1 MYIGSLVETLISK
14 IVLEQ
19 DALED
24 RELIL
29 FFLNN
34 NNSKEASVYVTLF
47 TPIVLGRIICEPLKV
62 EFVDIYYEQLEN
74 GTERKGVLTENSFYI
89 EIYKIVKKLIQN
101 GFMDEEGILKI
112 ALRSPEF
119 KLLNDFILKGN
130 NASDI
135 QFSSV
140 HVNW

>member
-14 IVLEQ
+14 IVLEK
-19 DALED
+19 DDLED

-29 FFLNN
+29 FLIN

-47 TPIVLGRIICEPLKV
+47 TPIVLGRIICGSLNV
-62 EFVDIYYEQLEN
+62 EFVDIYYEQLED

-101 GFMDEEGILKI
+101 GFIDEEGLLKI

-135 QFSSV
+135 QFSPLYL
-140 HVNW
+140 NW

>member
-14 IVLEQ
+14 IVLEEN
-19 DALED
+19 DLED

-29 FFLNN
+29 FLINN

-47 TPIVLGRIICEPLKV
+47 TPIVLGRIICEPLNV
-62 EFVDIYYEQLEN
+62 EFVDVYYEQLED
-74 GTERKGVLTENSFYI
+74 GTERKGVLIENSFYI

-101 GFMDEEGILKI
+101 GSIDEEGILKI

-130 NASDI
+130 NARDI
-135 QFSSV
+135 QFSPLYL
-140 HVNW
+140 NW